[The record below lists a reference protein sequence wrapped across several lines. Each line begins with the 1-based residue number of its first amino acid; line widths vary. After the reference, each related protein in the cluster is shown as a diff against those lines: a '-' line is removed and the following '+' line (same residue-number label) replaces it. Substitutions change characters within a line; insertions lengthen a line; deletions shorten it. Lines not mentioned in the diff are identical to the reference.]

1 MSRWVFLLNR
11 VAPGLWTAVAWAA
24 AIPAYATAA
33 AEEVAT
39 PGSPYI
45 AAYVFVFLSIG
56 LALLAVCRA
65 SRRGVW
71 QVRGP
76 RIHDS

>member
-1 MSRWVFLLNR
+1 MRRWTFQLSRLAL
-11 VAPGLWTAVAWAA
+11 GLWAAAAWAA
-24 AIPAYATAA
+24 AVPAQAKEQ
-33 AEEVAT
+33 AEEIAT

-45 AAYVFVFLSIG
+45 AAYVFVFLAIG

>member
-1 MSRWVFLLNR
+1 MRRWTLQLSRLTL
-11 VAPGLWTAVAWAA
+11 GLWTAAAWAA
-24 AIPAYATAA
+24 AVPALAKEK

-45 AAYVFVFLSIG
+45 AAYVFVFVSIG

-65 SRRGVW
+65 SRRRVW